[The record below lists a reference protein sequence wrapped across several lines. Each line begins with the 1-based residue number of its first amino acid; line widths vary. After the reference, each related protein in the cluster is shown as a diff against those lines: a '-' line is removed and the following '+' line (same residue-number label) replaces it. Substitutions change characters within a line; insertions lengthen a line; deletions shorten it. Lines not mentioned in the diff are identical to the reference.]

1 MTKKLISLLT
11 AAMLVIS
18 MAAVAVASV
27 SAAVDSEGCYYPS
40 EEVQQDVGTNRY
52 YFYMPSAWT
61 SEEIKDE
68 TDHAGIYWWE
78 GTDACGAVDGSN
90 PDSPAWPGYL
100 AQKGD
105 IEGVFYLDCPIDVTT
120 IIWNNHFNGGEDSS
134 DPMFKLAAQTVN
146 IGSEYYDPGESDL
159 YPDGT
164 DSFDNMIYVCDP
176 TRTSTN
182 ELSGQKTYGGDW
194 YYYYGNGQYGT
205 YATLEEAEA
214 AGEVFTGDTHVIDPN
229 ASTEDEPENPSTE
242 DEPTTTEPTTTPD
255 SGDDD
260 PETQETTV
268 GQPST
273 DPTSSVGSGS
283 TADTP
288 ANNGGTSGT
297 GSGAVQTGS
306 ASFAGVLLVL
316 LASASGACF
325 FVRKKL
331 G

>member
-105 IEGVFYLDCPIDVTT
+105 IEGVFYVDCPIDVTT
-120 IIWNNHFNGGEDSS
+120 IIWNNHFNGGEDPDS
-134 DPMFKLAAQTVN
+134 PTFTLAAQTVN
-146 IGSEYYDPGESDL
+146 IGSEYYDSGESDL

-176 TRTSTN
+176 TRTATN
-182 ELSGQKTYGGDW
+182 EVSGQKTYGGDW

-214 AGEVFTGDTHVIDPN
+214 AGEVFTGDTHIIDPN

-242 DEPTTTEPTTTPD
+242 DEPTTEPTTTPD
-255 SGDDD
+255 DGDND
-260 PETQETTV
+260 PDTQETTV

-288 ANNGGTSGT
+288 TNNGGTLGT
-297 GSGAVQTGS
+297 GSGAIQTGS

>member
-105 IEGVFYLDCPIDVTT
+105 IEGVFYVDCPIDVTT

-242 DEPTTTEPTTTPD
+242 DEPTTEPTTTPD
-255 SGDDD
+255 DGDDD